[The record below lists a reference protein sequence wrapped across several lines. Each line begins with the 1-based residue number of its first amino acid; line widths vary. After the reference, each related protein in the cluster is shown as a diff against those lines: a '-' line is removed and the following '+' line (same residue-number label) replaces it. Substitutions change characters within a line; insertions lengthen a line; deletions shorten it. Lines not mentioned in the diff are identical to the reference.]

1 MQLSPSDRTFMRHF
15 AIMIAML
22 GGTAIVLMIIG
33 SFVFMSLPKASRQS
47 EIQMAGTR
55 ITPVSAVYTD
65 ASAVAAATPAASAPA
80 ASTAPSGPYAYDA
93 AKGKTLFDST
103 CAACH
108 QATGEGVPGSF
119 PPLKGNQVV
128 NDANPAQQIETI
140 LNGRQGTVIDGKT
153 YPGAMPPFGG
163 QLSDLQ
169 VADIANYERS
179 SWGNRGKHLT
189 PADVAKVRAGGK

>member
-33 SFVFMSLPKASRQS
+33 SFVFMSLPKASRNMEVQ
-47 EIQMAGTR
+47 QAGQR
-55 ITPVSAVYTD
+55 ITPVSAVYSG
-65 ASAVAAATPAASAPA
+65 SAGAAAIAAATPPPAASAA
-80 ASTAPSGPYAYDA
+80 ATGPYTYDP
-93 AKGKTLFDST
+93 AKGKTLFDNT

-119 PPLKGNQVV
+119 PPLKGNKVV
-128 NDANPAQQIETI
+128 NDASPAEQIETI
-140 LNGRQGTVIDGKT
+140 LNGRHGTVIDGKT

-169 VADIANYERS
+169 IADIANYERS
-179 SWGNRGKHLT
+179 SWGNHGKHLT
-189 PADVAKVRAGGK
+189 PADVAKVRAAGK